1 MYRKSED
8 IGFMLKV
15 LNGVLE
21 RRFNQEL
28 QKDGLTV
35 SQMHVL
41 GYLHRNEKKTVTQK
55 DIEDYLEVSHPTTV
69 GILKRLE
76 AKGFVSTSMQKDRRF
91 MKIVCLTEKGEKL
104 SRKIKDRHVSAEKKM
119 SKGFSG
125 EEILQLKSYM
135 RRLAENMSDEMPE
148 DLCASA
154 IFRKPEDH
162 GGKR

>member
-41 GYLHRNEKKTVTQK
+41 GYLHRNEKKTVT
-55 DIEDYLEVSHPTTV
+55 
-69 GILKRLE
+69 
-76 AKGFVSTSMQKDRRF
+76 QKDRRF